1 MKKTSFS
8 PFFLASF
15 LLCSP
20 SIHAQTSFAST
31 SGTGAWNTARWNN
44 STDGPAYTAAFTANN
59 AVNFTTGSYTFAAGM
74 GSGTINIGNV
84 TLADG
89 VTVSFTGTTTGT
101 YATGGAIRTID
112 VGTGSSFLMGSQGIS
127 TAAGTGFIKN
137 GAGVWATAGGAYT
150 GGFTLNAGTLAV
162 GGVNA
167 MGAGGALTI
176 NGGMIRSNS
185 TSARDLTGKYT
196 GGITIGGDFTL
207 GDATNNGA
215 LTFTNNMAL
224 GSASRNITVNS
235 AATLGGIISGT
246 AASLGLT
253 KSGAGALTLSGAN
266 TYSGKTILAGGLTI
280 ANNNTAFSGG
290 DIEFSGTAT
299 GLQLGNGVSLANNV
313 TIGSNTGTAGHG
325 LVKVANGNSATLS
338 GTITI
343 NNLPN
348 AGAHFGG
355 LTSTGTGILNITG
368 AINSSVNVSQRS
380 GTVVLSGGGS
390 YSSFDQ
396 VAGNLRIGANDGLST
411 SATLNISISSVP
423 ENAAF
428 DLAGRNQTL
437 VGITK
442 GSFASASQARI
453 GNSSTTADSKLTIT
467 GTSTFG
473 GTIQDAYSI
482 GGGAATGSRTVALT
496 VNGGSLTLT
505 AANTYTGATSV
516 TGNGTLL
523 INGSISTSTAV
534 TVDSGSTLGGSGGTV
549 GGPTTVN
556 GTLASG
562 SSIGTLS
569 FSNALALGATSTYLF
584 ELNNTTDLADLTNVA
599 GTLNIA
605 SGTIL
610 DLVQLGSYAVGDKF
624 TLFSYS
630 IGNLSG
636 TFSGLADGST
646 FNDGGGLWQINYSDL
661 SAGINGGTGSSFVT
675 ITAVPEPGAALMG
688 SLGMLALLR
697 RRR

>member
-1 MKKTSFS
+1 
-8 PFFLASF
+8 
-15 LLCSP
+15 
-20 SIHAQTSFAST
+20 
-31 SGTGAWNTARWNN
+31 
-44 STDGPAYTAAFTANN
+44 
-59 AVNFTTGSYTFAAGM
+59 
-74 GSGTINIGNV
+74 
-84 TLADG
+84 
-89 VTVSFTGTTTGT
+89 
-101 YATGGAIRTID
+101 

-176 NGGMIRSNS
+176 NGGTIRSNS
-185 TSARDLTGKYT
+185 TTARDLTGKYT
-196 GGITIGGDFTL
+196 GGITIGGDFAL

-224 GSASRNITVNS
+224 GAASRNITVNS

-246 AASLGLT
+246 APTLGLT
-253 KSGAGALTLSGAN
+253 KSGAGSLTLSGAN
-266 TYSGKTILAGGLTI
+266 TYSGKTTLAGGLAI

-290 DIEFSGTAT
+290 DIEFSGSAT
-299 GLQLGNGVSLANNV
+299 GLQLGSGVNLANNV
-313 TIGSNTGTAGHG
+313 TIGTNTGTAGHG
-325 LVKVANGNSATLS
+325 LIKVANGLSATLS

-343 NNLPN
+343 NNLPS

-355 LTSTGTGILNITG
+355 LTSSGTGTLNVTG
-368 AINSSVNVSQRS
+368 AINSTVNVSQRS

-390 YSSFDQ
+390 YSNFDQ
-396 VAGNLRIGANDGLST
+396 VAGNLRIGADNGLST
-411 SATLNISISSVP
+411 SATLNISTSASP
-423 ENAAF
+423 EAAAF
-428 DLAGRNQTL
+428 DLNGKNQTL

-442 GSFASASQARI
+442 GSAASASNARI
-453 GNSSTTADSKLTIT
+453 GNSSTTTDSTLTTT
-467 GTSTFG
+467 GTSSFG
-473 GTIQDAYSI
+473 GIIQNAYSL
-482 GGGAATGSRTVALT
+482 GSGAATGSRTTALT

-505 AANTYTGATSV
+505 AANTYTGATNV

-523 INGSISTSTAV
+523 INGSISTSTTV

-549 GGPTTVN
+549 GGSTTVN

-569 FSNALALGATSTYLF
+569 FSNALGLGATSTYLF

-605 SGTIL
+605 SGAIL
-610 DLVQLGSYAVGDKF
+610 DLVQLGTYAVGDKF
-624 TLFSYS
+624 TLFGYAT
-630 IGNLSG
+630 GNLTG
-636 TFSGLADGST
+636 TFSGLADGSM
-646 FNDGGGLWQINYSDL
+646 FIDAGGSWQINYSDL
-661 SAGINGGTGSSFVT
+661 SAGVNGGTGTSFVT
-675 ITAVPEPGAALMG
+675 ITAVPEPAAAFLG
-688 SLGMLALLR
+688 GLGMLALLR